1 MKQITTF
8 KNALSLVAALT
19 LFSSFSYAGNIHAS
33 KPRFKTSFQH
43 DFKHASLIGT
53 EVHDNIIRVTFSMDN
68 TIRWAYYSVDG
79 RLLGVVHNILST
91 QLPDDLQGEI
101 KEQYGNYWITELFQV
116 SKDGDS
122 CYYVSLQN
130 ADETVNLRSTPDQG
144 WEVYSIV
151 KKG

>member
-1 MKQITTF
+1 
-8 KNALSLVAALT
+8 
-19 LFSSFSYAGNIHAS
+19 
-33 KPRFKTSFQH
+33 
-43 DFKHASLIGT
+43 
-53 EVHDNIIRVTFSMDN
+53 MDN